1 MDILY
6 ILILIASL
14 VGGIIGGTQLT
25 LLAQVLIMVVAFY
38 LFNKLAPSDITALI
52 YLFPIVIFMLG
63 LILGDI
69 SWLIQTG
76 GEGVSLGS
84 FWDLF
89 IVE

>member
-25 LLAQVLIMVVAFY
+25 LLAQVLIMVVVFY
-38 LFNKLAPSDITALI
+38 LFNKLAPADITALI
-52 YLFPIVIFMLG
+52 YLIPIVVFVIG
-63 LILGDI
+63 LIIGDI
-69 SWLIQTG
+69 NWLIQTG
-76 GEGVSLGS
+76 GTSTSLDS